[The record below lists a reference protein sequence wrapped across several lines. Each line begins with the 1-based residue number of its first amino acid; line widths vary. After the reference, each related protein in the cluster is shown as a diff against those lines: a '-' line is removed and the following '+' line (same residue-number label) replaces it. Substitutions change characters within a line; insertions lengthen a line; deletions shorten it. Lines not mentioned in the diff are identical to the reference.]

1 VLFWGQGWYLTYH
14 YWPTS
19 YNSHVFEGTLYF
31 PRPRTPR
38 DRVAQELAA
47 VTFKEYGLQDANT
60 LEATQ
65 SMIESR
71 VIDKFLLNDQEIL
84 LRHLHKETAAW
95 IDEYR
100 RTTTAGV

>member
-1 VLFWGQGWYLTYH
+1 
-14 YWPTS
+14 
-19 YNSHVFEGTLYF
+19 LYF
-31 PRPRTPR
+31 PQPRTPR

-47 VTFKEYGLQDANT
+47 VKFKEYGLQDANT

-71 VIDKFLLNDQEIL
+71 AIDKFMLNDQEIL
-84 LRHLHKETAAW
+84 LRHLHKVTAAW

-100 RTTTAGV
+100 RMSSAGA